1 MCSLLDRICCLRK
14 YFSTFIEFQRF
25 LLIFVIQILIMDAL
39 WNDFNLTEKI
49 LLGIGLLFTLIFL
62 LQLIMSLFGADHD
75 ADSDAGGDAD
85 ASVDNDAGIPF
96 QFITLKNLVSFFAI
110 FGWAGLLCMRSNMAP
125 WLSILVAVLAGL
137 AMMTIMAA
145 LVYYMSKLA
154 DDGTIDSSKAIGVTG
169 DVYLIIPAKRSAQ
182 GKIHVKVQGRLVEYQ
197 AVTDDVADI
206 PTGSVIR
213 VTGKLSDEVF
223 IVTKI

>member
-1 MCSLLDRICCLRK
+1 
-14 YFSTFIEFQRF
+14 
-25 LLIFVIQILIMDAL
+25 MDAL

-62 LQLIMSLFGADHD
+62 LQLILSLFGADHD

-110 FGWAGLLCMRSNMAP
+110 FGWTGLLCMRSDMAP
-125 WLSILVAVLAGL
+125 WLSIVVAVLAGL

-197 AVTDDVADI
+197 AVTDDEADI